1 MEKEKVV
8 SILNFFSTIDE
19 EIQFNNREIREI
31 EETYYNPLKAVNMD
45 GLPHGKGGFSSATET
60 AALNVPDSARDSLE
74 ELQQQNERLREVK
87 REILREMG
95 AIGFTYKA
103 VLYDFYVKG
112 FQWVRISEQIHYS
125 PRQCQ
130 NFRDIG
136 IELLSKRFEKNK
148 VISEFPFP
156 L

>member
-1 MEKEKVV
+1 MEKDKVV
-8 SILNFFSTIDE
+8 SILNFFKTIDE

-31 EETYYNPLKAVNMD
+31 EETYYNPLKAVDMD
-45 GLPHGKGGFSSATET
+45 GMPHAKGGFSSTTET

-74 ELQQQNERLREVK
+74 ELQRQNENLRAVK
-87 REILREMG
+87 REILREMN
-95 AIGFTYKA
+95 AIGYTYKA

-136 IELLSKRFEKNK
+136 IELLSKRFTKNE
-148 VISEFPFP
+148 VISDFPFP
-156 L
+156 A